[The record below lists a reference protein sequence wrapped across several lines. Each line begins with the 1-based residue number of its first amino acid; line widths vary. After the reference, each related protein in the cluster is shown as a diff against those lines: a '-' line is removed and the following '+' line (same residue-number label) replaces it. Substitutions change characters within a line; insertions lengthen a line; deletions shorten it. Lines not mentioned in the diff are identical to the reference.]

1 MDIPVGIC
9 PSQKAFLREQGAVQG
24 AVPVEQGAADP
35 LPVARD
41 LHGIAAALAF
51 GIAVEVLKINILNGW
66 ALTSSLFLPE
76 AGLTGEL
83 VGKVKITNPGDESY
97 DSQKCA
103 GSRCGI

>member
-51 GIAVEVLKINILNGW
+51 GIAVVAARTGIPARATPARNY
-66 ALTSSLFLPE
+66 LP
-76 AGLTGEL
+76 GSWTG
-83 VGKVKITNPGDESY
+83 I
-97 DSQKCA
+97 
-103 GSRCGI
+103 